1 MSINLH
7 FILSKDFET
16 LLNLDIQTV
25 LNILITEKRVLV
37 IFLILEA
44 LVVTLLLLFSNI
56 NNLKNNFMKKI
67 PENINKIISEFITA
81 IKDTFGDRVK
91 KIILY
96 GSYARGDFNTSSDID
111 IMILTDFTDD
121 EIVQHRSEIVQLAY
135 DIEWN
140 NKFDIHLSPLV
151 KNVDRFNYWL
161 EALPFYMNVQKEGVV
176 LSES

>member
-1 MSINLH
+1 MN
-7 FILSKDFET
+7 
-16 LLNLDIQTV
+16 
-25 LNILITEKRVLV
+25 
-37 IFLILEA
+37 
-44 LVVTLLLLFSNI
+44 
-56 NNLKNNFMKKI
+56 KI
-67 PENINKIISEFITA
+67 PENINKAISEFITA
-81 IKDTFGDRVK
+81 INNRFGDRIK

-96 GSYARGDFNTSSDID
+96 GSYARGDFNTGSDVD

-121 EIVQHRSEIVQLAY
+121 ELVQYRSEIVELAY
-135 DIEWN
+135 DIEWD

>member
-56 NNLKNNFMKKI
+56 NNLKNRYKI
-67 PENINKIISEFITA
+67 KNIWYN
-81 IKDTFGDRVK
+81 
-91 KIILY
+91 ILY
-96 GSYARGDFNTSSDID
+96 KYEKISKR
-111 IMILTDFTDD
+111 
-121 EIVQHRSEIVQLAY
+121 
-135 DIEWN
+135 
-140 NKFDIHLSPLV
+140 
-151 KNVDRFNYWL
+151 
-161 EALPFYMNVQKEGVV
+161 
-176 LSES
+176 